1 MAAEDHTIVQ
11 RVCPAE
17 GMYAYVALRANGR
30 RRTVS
35 LRLCFNACFGE
46 FVDFC
51 GRQAVDQSS
60 VGARVTGHGGRGR
73 RKRKRVRIGLG
84 DVIEGSVLREE
95 WRLGLGKFE
104 HAGVEVAD
112 GLIGKV
118 TGMR

>member
-1 MAAEDHTIVQ
+1 
-11 RVCPAE
+11 
-17 GMYAYVALRANGR
+17 
-30 RRTVS
+30 
-35 LRLCFNACFGE
+35 
-46 FVDFC
+46 
-51 GRQAVDQSS
+51 
-60 VGARVTGHGGRGR
+60 VTGHGGRGR

-84 DVIEGSVLREE
+84 DVIEVAWGSVLRGE